1 MDNDDQCFIPGDPLV
16 IWSSSASTEEEKQH
30 ISMPLLRKPSKDL
43 VESHWDLCLLE
54 IEEVFR
60 PFAVQYAE
68 LQKRRPSV
76 LIDKEERGNQWSCRY
91 HARTTMLFDRDSVW
105 VVTQTMVSIGSAQRL
120 LGDRRLLCLDFS
132 IYPGYWGLPSP
143 TAVVSTGFQVWVILA
158 NG

>member
-30 ISMPLLRKPSKDL
+30 ISMPSLRMPFNNPVRRD
-43 VESHWDLCLLE
+43 WDL
-54 IEEVFR
+54 R
-60 PFAVQYAE
+60 HFADLYTE
-68 LQKRRPSV
+68 PQKRVYSV

-91 HARTTMLFDRDSVW
+91 HARTTTLFDRDSVW
-105 VVTQTMVSIGSAQRL
+105 VMTQTMVSIGSSQRP

-143 TAVVSTGFQVWVILA
+143 TVALSTCFWVPIIPRA
-158 NG
+158 